1 MNNTIADHPEEFRY
15 LILALQR
22 QGNRQLNALFA
33 QLELTNSQAEAI
45 EVIGAY
51 GPMSTR
57 EVGDYLIC
65 ESGSPSRLLATLAAK
80 GLTMTSQ
87 STTDKRATLHALTPA
102 GREMTAAIT
111 KLKRDF
117 DESITAALTHTLS
130 AHPQDILTQLAYLLT
145 DPSLSAAMKRRYPRL
160 FDKLH
165 PPTSTEKTT
174 SLRS

>member
-22 QGNRQLNALFA
+22 QGNRQLNALFS

-45 EVIGAY
+45 EIIGTY

-65 ESGSPSRLLATLAAK
+65 ESGSPSRLLATLAEK
-80 GLTMTSQ
+80 RLTMTSQ
-87 STTDKRATLHALTPA
+87 SAEDKRVTLHALTPA
-102 GREMTAAIT
+102 GREMTTAIT
-111 KLKRDF
+111 NLKREF
-117 DESITAALTHTLS
+117 HEGIRTTLKNAPS
-130 AHPQDILTQLAYLLT
+130 AHPQDILTQLTHLLT
-145 DPSLSAAMKRRYPRL
+145 DPSLSAAMKKRYPHL

-165 PPTSTEKTT
+165 PPASAEKTKP
-174 SLRS
+174 